1 MPKAKLLMNAHTHL
15 LACALALALGS
26 LGARAAHAAQPAAD
40 IIYSGGTIVTV
51 NELQPSAEAV
61 AVRGGRIV
69 AVGYRDEVMKQKGP
83 KTALVDLGGRTL
95 APGFVDPHGH
105 VFNTGIQAISANL
118 LPRPDGEVN
127 DIAELQGALKAWVG
141 KSAKIT
147 GQYRWIVGFGYD
159 DAQLKEQRHPTRDDL
174 DQVST
179 ELPVVIVH
187 QSGHL
192 AVMNS
197 KALDMVGIKAS
208 SKDPK
213 GGLIRRKEGTQEP
226 NGVLEESAF
235 FGPFFGLL
243 SKLSP
248 EANKSLFAA
257 GVDLYKSFGY
267 TTAQEGRAST
277 GAVATMAAVAKS
289 GQLDI
294 DVVAYPD
301 IAEAAD
307 TIKAP
312 WLSRSYNRHFRIG
325 GAKITLDGSPQGKTA
340 WLTQPYFK
348 VPAGQKP
355 DYRGYGQFTD
365 EQVQGY
371 VDQAF
376 KNGWQLLAHT
386 NGDAAID
393 QFIKAVSAAEKQ
405 FGMADRRLTVI
416 HGQTTREDQMQAF
429 KELGII
435 PSLFPMHT
443 FYWGDWHRD
452 SVLGPERATNI
463 SPTGWALKRNMIF
476 TSHHDAPVAMP
487 DSLRVISATVNRVTR
502 SGQVLGPEHRTTP
515 LVALKA
521 HTLWS
526 AYQHFEEKTKGSIEV
541 GKLADFVVLE
551 RNPLEGDP
559 LKISEIKVM
568 ETIKQGK
575 SVYRR
580 DAAAKHATTPSGCA
594 ESPAC
599 FKLATHVL
607 AEAGVID
614 MHAHGN

>member
-1 MPKAKLLMNAHTHL
+1 MPRLITLVAAAM
-15 LACALALALGS
+15 ALGS
-26 LGARAAHAAQPAAD
+26 QGPARSAEPKAD
-40 IIYSGGTIVTV
+40 LIYSGGPIVTV

-69 AVGYRDEVMKQKGP
+69 AVGYRDEVMKLKGP
-83 KTALVDLGGRTL
+83 KTRLVEMGGKTL

-127 DIAELQGALKAWVG
+127 TVVELQDTLKAWEQRN
-141 KSAKIT
+141 AKIT
-147 GQYRWIVGFGYD
+147 GKYRWIVGFGYD
-159 DAQLKEQRHPTRDDL
+159 DAQLQTQQHPTRDDL
-174 DQVST
+174 DKVST
-179 ELPVVIVH
+179 ELPIVIVH

-197 KALDMVGIKAS
+197 KALQMVGITAS

-213 GGLIRRKEGTQEP
+213 GGTIRRKPGSQEP

-243 SKLSP
+243 SKLDP
-248 EANKSLFAA
+248 EANKALFVA
-257 GVDLYKSFGY
+257 GVNLYKSFGY
-267 TTAQEGRAST
+267 TTAQEGRASK
-277 GAVATMAAVAKS
+277 GSVATMAAVAKS
-289 GQLDI
+289 GELDI

-301 IAEAAD
+301 IASDAEA
-307 TIKAP
+307 IKAP
-312 WLSRSYNRHFRIG
+312 WLSRGYTQHFRVG

-348 VPAGQKP
+348 VPEGRQP
-355 DYRGYGQFTD
+355 DYRGEGQFSD
-365 EQVQGY
+365 EEVQGY

-376 KNGWQLLAHT
+376 RNGWQLLAHA

-393 QFIKAVSAAEKQ
+393 QFIRAVRVAEKQ

-416 HGQTTREDQMQAF
+416 HGQTTREDQIQAF

-452 SVLGPERATNI
+452 SVLGPQRAINI
-463 SPTGWALKRNMIF
+463 SPTGWALKREMIF

-487 DSLRVISATVNRVTR
+487 DSMRVIAATVNRVTR

-521 HTLWS
+521 HTLWA
-526 AYQHFEEKTKGSIEV
+526 AYQHFEEKNKGSIEV
-541 GKLADFVVLE
+541 GKLADFVLLDQ
-551 RNPLEGDP
+551 NPLTVDP
-559 LKISEIKVM
+559 LTIADIKVV
-568 ETIKQGK
+568 ETIKAGK
-575 SVYRR
+575 TVYRR
-580 DAAAKHATTPSGCA
+580 DATKKQAAVPSRCA
-594 ESPAC
+594 ESEAC
-599 FKLATHVL
+599 FRLATHVL
-607 AEAGVID
+607 SEAGVIA
-614 MHAHGN
+614 MHSHGN